1 MADGDIKIKD
11 LSAAL
16 QIDDSAEFVYTQDNG
31 GTNTTF
37 KAPVNQIARKIAEG
51 TTYTNLETT
60 AKTLVGAINELSHL
74 GNPIII
80 GTTAPASSQGANGN
94 IYIQYTAGTG
104 GADDTVDGM
113 FIKIN
118 GAWCEIS
125 TGGGGGSG
133 GHTIVDNGGTSL
145 TQRTNLQFNGAYSE
159 DNSTDDTTE
168 VNVVRSMTR
177 AEFDLLSADEKTGL
191 INITDE
197 ISGGLKY
204 VKETLYSN
212 IDESNWTAQSSG
224 ATLTLTDNILDYD
237 EVYFESAFWET
248 QNTSGKKL
256 THFATSLITRDTI
269 KIAFEKSGSATYDG
283 MFDVCP
289 VLISANQTYTFNLS
303 LQVPTET
310 TLKIQSKYVGGW
322 DSNKWGITRIIGIK
336 YLSDSEHTYSEDEH
350 IVGTWIDGKTLYEK
364 TVTTGG
370 SVPTGATLIERIVQ
384 TGYDTIRYTKT

>member
-11 LSAAL
+11 LSEAL

-74 GNPIII
+74 GNPIIV
-80 GTTAPASSQGANGN
+80 GTTAPTSSQGANGN
-94 IYIQYTAGTG
+94 IYIQYTEGTG

-145 TQRTNLQFNGAYSE
+145 TQRTNLRFNGAYSE
-159 DNSTDDTTE
+159 DNSADDTTE
-168 VNVVRSMTR
+168 VNVVREMTR
-177 AEFDLLSADEKTGL
+177 AEFDLLSASEKTGL

-197 ISGGLKY
+197 AGGSGHN
-204 VKETLYSN
+204 YST
-212 IDESNWTAQSSG
+212 DEQ
-224 ATLTLTDNILDYD
+224 
-237 EVYFESAFWET
+237 
-248 QNTSGKKL
+248 
-256 THFATSLITRDTI
+256 
-269 KIAFEKSGSATYDG
+269 
-283 MFDVCP
+283 
-289 VLISANQTYTFNLS
+289 
-303 LQVPTET
+303 
-310 TLKIQSKYVGGW
+310 
-322 DSNKWGITRIIGIK
+322 
-336 YLSDSEHTYSEDEH
+336 

-364 TVTTGG
+364 TIAVTQG
-370 SVPTGATLIERIVQ
+370 SSETYISLSGLDIDTFFVESAFMKSSSGDTTSTTYFVQASDKFMYFYNRANDRLIIQ
-384 TGYDTIRYTKT
+384 TSWQGSGYITIRYTKSST

>member
-74 GNPIII
+74 GNPIIV
-80 GTTAPASSQGANGN
+80 GTTAPTSSQGADGN

-125 TGGGGGSG
+125 TGGGGSG
-133 GHTIVDNGGTSL
+133 GHTILDDEGTSL
-145 TQRTNLQFNGAYSE
+145 TQRADLQFKGAYSE
-159 DNSTDDTTE
+159 DDSTDEKTV
-168 VNVVRSMTR
+168 VNIVRSMTK
-177 AEFDLLSADEKTGL
+177 AEFDELTEEEKTGL

-197 ISGGLKY
+197 IGSGLKY

-212 IDESNWTAQSSG
+212 IDESSWTAQSSG

-256 THFATSLITRDTI
+256 THFATSLITGDTI

-303 LQVPTET
+303 LQVPTEN

-336 YLSDSEHTYSEDEH
+336 YLSDSKHTYSTDEQ
-350 IVGTWIDGKTLYEK
+350 IVGTWIDGSTLYEK